1 MRQVVADSRDHAIE
15 GAQVPETRGDL
26 ARRNRHD
33 ANRVYEAH
41 RGPPFEFAHTYA
53 PCEPSADE
61 IMPTARATHRYR
73 YASRLTQVITVAER
87 CTDPVDVA
95 IIGRCMADGE
105 RNR

>member
-1 MRQVVADSRDHAIE
+1 VLRYLKRGEILLAAI
-15 GAQVPETRGDL
+15 AMTLIAV
-26 ARRNRHD
+26 
-33 ANRVYEAH
+33 RVYEAH